1 MQKTMSIEEYIEIL
15 ASKEAIPGG
24 GSAAALVAAIGNALC
39 GMVFSLTTNKK
50 SFEKEEDSIKDLVN
64 HAARFS
70 KEANEFL
77 LASMDEDGKAFEELL
92 KCYKMPKESLQ
103 DKENRNEKLQKCYF
117 DSLTI
122 PLQLAE
128 KSLEL
133 YSSIEVSCIH
143 GNKNLIS
150 DAGVAAILINA
161 AIESAILNVKINLV
175 GISDMQLKDKL
186 KDRIKDIE
194 MESNL
199 KKERIMNLVEKEI

>member
-50 SFEKEEDSIKDLVN
+50 SFEKEDDSIKDLVN

-77 LASMDEDGKAFEELL
+77 LESMDEDGKAFEKLL

-128 KSLEL
+128 KALEL

-175 GISDMQLKDKL
+175 GISNMQLKDKL

>member
-1 MQKTMSIEEYIEIL
+1 MQKNMSIEEYIEIL

-50 SFEKEEDSIKDLVN
+50 SFELNEDSVKEMVKE
-64 HAARFS
+64 AAKFS
-70 KEANEFL
+70 KEANQL
-77 LASMDEDGKAFEELL
+77 LLKSMDEDGKAFQQLL
-92 KCYKMPKESLQ
+92 ECYKMPKETTK
-103 DKENRNEKLQKCYF
+103 DKESRNEKLQKCYF
-117 DSLTI
+117 DSLSV

-133 YSSIEVSCIH
+133 YSSIEISCLH

-161 AIESAILNVKINLV
+161 AIESAILNVKINLS
-175 GISDMQLKDKL
+175 GINNTELKDKL
-186 KDRIKDIE
+186 NNRIKEIE
-194 MESNL
+194 IENNL
-199 KKERIMNLVEKEI
+199 KKVKIMTLVEKEI